1 MVQTSAHG
9 GELKVETKEGQFAE
23 FRIRLPI
30 A

>member
-1 MVQTSAHG
+1 MNAHG
-9 GELKVETKEGQFAE
+9 WEVKVETKEGQFAE